1 MTEATKLTEQ
11 ELHKRLAVEL
21 FNGTWDLLDRPNR
34 SPDDNR
40 EMLARAHTS
49 RWHWG
54 KVGTPLEFERG
65 DWLISRVY
73 AVLSQPQLALDYA
86 RTCLEICEANGYTD
100 FDIAFAHEAVA
111 RALVLAGD
119 KTGAAR
125 HRELATRAGEAIAD
139 KGNRDYFKSVL
150 ETLPG

>member
-1 MTEATKLTEQ
+1 MSDSKNLTEQ

-21 FNGTWDLLDRPNR
+21 FNGTWELLDKTDR

-40 EMLARAHTS
+40 EMLARAHAS

-73 AVLSQPQLALDYA
+73 AVLNQAPMALDYA
-86 RTCLEICEANGYTD
+86 RKCLEVCEANGYAD

-111 RALVLAGD
+111 RALALSGD
-119 KTGAAR
+119 KNGAAR
-125 HRELATRAGEAIAD
+125 HRELATMAGEGISD
-139 KGNRDYFKSVL
+139 KGNREYFESVL
-150 ETLPG
+150 KTLPE